1 MKWLS
6 TDDNFLEPDHFQHLQ
21 MIMFGEELPWYYM
34 ENIDSLDDD
43 DKFQFVH
50 CFYDHEHGITSQYYD
65 LFSFI
70 FDKVKAKKL
79 YRIKANLITR
89 TSRKEI
95 GIFHTDIPSNLKSPS
110 DKYNTSILYMN
121 TNDGFTEFEN
131 GHRVESVAN
140 RFVTFPEETKHRGT
154 SCTDKRVRIV
164 INFNYL
170 ME

>member
-6 TDDNFLEPDHFQHLQ
+6 TQENFLEPDHFQHLQ
-21 MIMFGEELPWYYM
+21 TIMFGEELHWYYM
-34 ENIDSLDDD
+34 ENIDTQDDV

-50 CFYDHEHGITSQYYD
+50 CFYDHERGITSKYYD

-70 FDKVKAKKL
+70 FDRVNAKKL

-89 TSRKEI
+89 TPRKEI
-95 GIFHTDIPSNLKSPS
+95 GIIHTDIPSNLKSPQ
-110 DKYNTSILYMN
+110 DEYTTSILYMN
-121 TNDGFTEFEN
+121 TNDGYTEFEN

-140 RFVTFPEETKHRGT
+140 RFITFPEVTNHRGT
-154 SCTDKRVRIV
+154 SCTDKRTRTV

-170 ME
+170 T